1 MAGLEPSLFSPLQ
14 SENSLLSH
22 YSMSMSF
29 SICCVEMNPTFRL
42 ALLWPTITI
51 SWEPLIQ
58 KCDWRWFRL
67 LRLKYLFWDCCD
79 HWLSWFLKNIRTS
92 LASIPI
98 QPFWEIWHLLWEVHG
113 KKEPHLKKKTLNVY
127 FPAPVAFQLHNVYLR
142 AMWNVVGRSLYH
154 S

>member
-1 MAGLEPSLFSPLQ
+1 MVGLEPSLFSPLQ

-29 SICCVEMNPTFRL
+29 SICCVEINPTFRL
-42 ALLWPTITI
+42 SVTGVPITI

-79 HWLSWFLKNIRTS
+79 CWLSWFKKNNRTS
-92 LASIPI
+92 RDPIPI
-98 QPFWEIWHLLWEVHG
+98 QPFWEMYEPVVGSSW
-113 KKEPHLKKKTLNVY
+113 KKGTPLKKKTDVY